1 MFFFVGFPD
10 KFSKRRPQKVHTL
23 FFEIF
28 LDFREKLNKKFHS
41 FSFQFLAEFKK
52 NNVCIFCGLLLE
64 NLSGN
69 PTKKTIFNLK
79 NYLKNERW
87 KTKHRFSSVFSL
99 YKKWCVDL
107 VISGLLFPPRAHV
120 WLAFCWWLIKIEFV
134 PKSNDSGLTLSYR
147 LLH

>member
-28 LDFREKLNKKFHS
+28 LDFRVKLKKIFHS

-69 PTKKTIFNLK
+69 PTKKNHIQFEEL
-79 NYLKNERW
+79 
-87 KTKHRFSSVFSL
+87 F
-99 YKKWCVDL
+99 KK
-107 VISGLLFPPRAHV
+107 
-120 WLAFCWWLIKIEFV
+120 
-134 PKSNDSGLTLSYR
+134 
-147 LLH
+147 

>member
-28 LDFREKLNKKFHS
+28 LDFREKLKKKFHS

-79 NYLKNERW
+79 NHLKNE
-87 KTKHRFSSVFSL
+87 S
-99 YKKWCVDL
+99 
-107 VISGLLFPPRAHV
+107 
-120 WLAFCWWLIKIEFV
+120 
-134 PKSNDSGLTLSYR
+134 
-147 LLH
+147 